1 MKRRTKL
8 RGLGF
13 RVIKKWECKAKK
25 TWDPIPKKQTR
36 TYNHTIFYDF
46 KSYHDKTKKN
56 EVTASL
62 THENA
67 HVPTS
72 VSAGDTL
79 EREPTHICDPNSK
92 ELIRKFLEK
101 LASRRKNPRTAVR
114 EEFIPE
120 DIYLLT
126 GKQRRAAVE
135 WCDQVI
141 YTELAEAVYLRAQ
154 PTVLR
159 RQSLVSGHRANNR

>member
-46 KSYHDKTKKN
+46 QSYHDKTKKN

-72 VSAGDTL
+72 VSAGDRL

-101 LASRRKNPRTAVR
+101 LERRRKNSRTAVR
-114 EEFIPE
+114 RRVHAGRYSPIH
-120 DIYLLT
+120 
-126 GKQRRAAVE
+126 GKAAESRDGMV
-135 WCDQVI
+135 
-141 YTELAEAVYLRAQ
+141 R
-154 PTVLR
+154 
-159 RQSLVSGHRANNR
+159 SGDLY